1 MVALKPPE
9 VYNSIIMINKKFLSQ
24 IKKDLETYQAE
35 RNQIINT
42 SRDILQASK
51 SAIFALHRG
60 DIAEAGKSLG
70 AAENLIAKLNKAYNK
85 NNRLRFE
92 GSYKAS
98 LEEYVESKIF
108 FQFLA
113 GKNLDKL
120 PIESIGPE
128 EYINGLTDLT
138 GELVRQAVLQATK
151 GNYKVLAG
159 YCSFTEEVVGFMLT
173 LYLTGSS
180 RQKFDDA
187 KRNLK
192 RLEQIIYEVKI
203 HG

>member
-1 MVALKPPE
+1 
-9 VYNSIIMINKKFLSQ
+9 MIKASFLAQ
-24 IKKDLETYQAE
+24 IKKDLETYQSE
-35 RNQIINT
+35 RNQIINA

-51 SAIFALHRG
+51 SAIFALHRC
-60 DIAEAGKSLG
+60 DKKTAAKSLTQAEAVIGR
-70 AAENLIAKLNKAYNK
+70 LNKSYNK

-92 GSYKAS
+92 GSYKAG
-98 LEEYVESKIF
+98 LEEYVEAKTF
-108 FQFLA
+108 FQLMS
-113 GKNLDKL
+113 GKVFDKL

-128 EYINGLTDLT
+128 EYINGITDLT

-151 GNYKVLAG
+151 GHYDVLEG
-159 YCSFTEEVVGFMLT
+159 YRSFTEEIVGFMLT

-192 RLEQIIYEVKI
+192 RLEQIIYEVKMR
-203 HG
+203 G

>member
-1 MVALKPPE
+1 
-9 VYNSIIMINKKFLSQ
+9 MINKNFLAK

-35 RNQIINT
+35 RNQIINA
-42 SRDILQASK
+42 SRDILQNSK

-60 DIAEAGKSLG
+60 AVKEAVKSLTQAEAV
-70 AAENLIAKLNKAYNK
+70 IARLNKSYNK

-98 LEEYVESKIF
+98 LEEYVEAKTF
-108 FQFLA
+108 YQFLA
-113 GKNLDKL
+113 GKALNKL
-120 PIESIGPE
+120 PVESIGPE

-138 GELVRQAVLQATK
+138 GELVRQAVLRATK
-151 GNYKVLAG
+151 GEYKVLES
-159 YCSFTEEVVGFMLT
+159 YRSFTEEIVGFMLT
-173 LYLTGSS
+173 LYLTSSS

-192 RLEQIIYEVKI
+192 RLEQIIYEVKLR
-203 HG
+203 G

>member
-1 MVALKPPE
+1 
-9 VYNSIIMINKKFLSQ
+9 MINKNFLAK

-35 RNQIINT
+35 RNQIINA

-51 SAIFALHRG
+51 SAIFALHRNNVKEAQKFLSA
-60 DIAEAGKSLG
+60 AEA
-70 AAENLIAKLNKAYNK
+70 EIAKLNKSYNK

-92 GSYKAS
+92 GSYKAG
-98 LEEYVESKIF
+98 LEEYVEAKTF
-108 FQFLA
+108 FRFMS
-113 GKNLDKL
+113 GKVLDKL
-120 PIESIGPE
+120 PIKSIGPE

-151 GNYKVLAG
+151 GNYKVLEN
-159 YCSFTEEVVGFMLT
+159 YRSFTEEIVGFMLN
-173 LYLTGSS
+173 LYLTGTS

-192 RLEQIIYEVKI
+192 RLEQIIYEVKLR
-203 HG
+203 G

>member
-1 MVALKPPE
+1 
-9 VYNSIIMINKKFLSQ
+9 MINKNFLAK
-24 IKKDLETYQAE
+24 IKKDLETYQKE
-35 RNQIINT
+35 RNQIINA
-42 SRDILQASK
+42 SRDILQSSK
-51 SAIFALHRG
+51 SAIFSLH
-60 DIAEAGKSLG
+60 ASKQSEAAKSLQT
-70 AAENLIAKLNKAYNK
+70 AEKIIDGLNKSYNK

-92 GSYKAS
+92 GRYKAS
-98 LEEYVESKIF
+98 LEEYVEAKTF
-108 FQFLA
+108 FMFLS

-120 PIESIGPE
+120 PIQSIGPE

-151 GNYKVLAG
+151 GNYKVLES
-159 YCSFTEEVVGFMLT
+159 YRSFTEEIVGFMLN

-192 RLEQIIYEVKI
+192 RLEQIIYEVKLR
-203 HG
+203 G

>member
-1 MVALKPPE
+1 M
-9 VYNSIIMINKKFLSQ
+9 
-24 IKKDLETYQAE
+24 IKKSFLKKIKSDLETYQAE
-35 RNQIINT
+35 RNRIINA

-51 SAIFALHRG
+51 SAIFALHRN
-60 DIAEAGKSLG
+60 DLKEAQKSLSVAEA
-70 AAENLIAKLNKAYNK
+70 EIAKLNKSYNK

-92 GSYKAS
+92 GSYKAG
-98 LEEYVESKIF
+98 LEEYVEAKTF
-108 FQFLA
+108 AQFMS
-113 GKNLDKL
+113 GKTLDQL
-120 PIESIGPE
+120 PIASIGPE

-151 GNYKVLAG
+151 GNYKVLENYRA
-159 YCSFTEEVVGFMLT
+159 FTEEIVGFMLT

-192 RLEQIIYEVKI
+192 RLEQIIYEVKLR
-203 HG
+203 G

>member
-1 MVALKPPE
+1 
-9 VYNSIIMINKKFLSQ
+9 MINKKFLSQ
-24 IKKDLETYQAE
+24 IKKNLETYQAE

-60 DIAEAGKSLG
+60 DSNEAGKSISL
-70 AAENLIAKLNKAYNK
+70 AEGLIAKLNKAYNK

-98 LEEYVESKIF
+98 LEEYVEAKTF
-108 FQFLA
+108 FQFMA

-151 GNYKVLAG
+151 GNYKVLEN
-159 YCSFTEEVVGFMLT
+159 YRSFTEEIVGFMLT

-203 HG
+203 RG

>member
-1 MVALKPPE
+1 
-9 VYNSIIMINKKFLSQ
+9 MINKKFLSQ

-42 SRDILQASK
+42 SRDILQSSK
-51 SAIFALHRG
+51 SAIFALHAG
-60 DIAEAGKSLG
+60 NNVEAGKSLDK
-70 AAENLIAKLNKAYNK
+70 AESLIAKLNKSYNK

-98 LEEYVESKIF
+98 LEEYVEAKTF
-108 FQFLA
+108 FQFTD
-113 GKNLDKL
+113 GKTLNKL

-151 GNYKVLAG
+151 GNYKVLEN
-159 YCSFTEEVVGFMLT
+159 YRNFTEEIVGFMLS

>member
-1 MVALKPPE
+1 
-9 VYNSIIMINKKFLSQ
+9 MINKNFLVK
-24 IKKDLETYQAE
+24 IKKELETYQQE
-35 RNQIINT
+35 RNQIINA
-42 SRDILQASK
+42 SRDILQSSK

-60 DIAEAGKSLG
+60 DTKEAAKSLANAEAVISR
-70 AAENLIAKLNKAYNK
+70 LNKSYNK

-92 GSYKAS
+92 GSYKAG
-98 LEEYVESKIF
+98 LEEYVEAKTF
-108 FQFLA
+108 FQFSS
-113 GKNLDKL
+113 GKTLDKL

-128 EYINGLTDLT
+128 EYINGITDLT

-151 GNYKVLAG
+151 GNYKVLES
-159 YCSFTEEVVGFMLT
+159 YRSFTEEIVGFMLT

-192 RLEQIIYEVKI
+192 RLEQIIYEVKLR
-203 HG
+203 G